1 MFLTVVLLE
10 AKQSTSWISG
20 YMMMMMMMMMIIIII
35 IIIITF
41 IQYMN
46 RSHKNGLFK
55 PGEYISTWRI
65 FEAREYL
72 KLAIYIS

>member
-1 MFLTVVLLE
+1 
-10 AKQSTSWISG
+10 
-20 YMMMMMMMMMIIIII
+20 MMMMMMMIIIII
-35 IIIITF
+35 VIIVIIIITF

-46 RSHKNGLFK
+46 RSHKYGLFK

-65 FEAREYL
+65 FKAREYL

>member
-1 MFLTVVLLE
+1 MDKRLHVIQGFDHDL
-10 AKQSTSWISG
+10 
-20 YMMMMMMMMMIIIII
+20 MMMMMMMMMMMIIIIII

-65 FEAREYL
+65 FKAREYL

>member
-1 MFLTVVLLE
+1 
-10 AKQSTSWISG
+10 
-20 YMMMMMMMMMIIIII
+20 MMMMIIIII
-35 IIIITF
+35 VIIVIIIITF

-46 RSHKNGLFK
+46 RSHKYGLFK

-65 FEAREYL
+65 FKAREYL